1 MSTRTDWNS
10 MTSSD
15 PKSRKQGSPLL
26 YLLGFVF
33 VLFIGILI
41 FCYVVTKRANPV
53 VLDVNGHPVTQGSG
67 DSHH

>member
-1 MSTRTDWNS
+1 
-10 MTSSD
+10 
-15 PKSRKQGSPLL
+15 
-26 YLLGFVF
+26 